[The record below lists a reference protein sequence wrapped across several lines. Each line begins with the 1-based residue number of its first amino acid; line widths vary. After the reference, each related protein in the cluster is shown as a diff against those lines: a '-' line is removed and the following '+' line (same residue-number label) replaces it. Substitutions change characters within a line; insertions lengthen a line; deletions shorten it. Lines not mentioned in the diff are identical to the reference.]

1 MYQEGRLSLEDLR
14 EVSPLVARTVEDDL
28 AKGKD
33 WRLARPEG
41 REGRRR
47 GGEP

>member
-1 MYQEGRLSLEDLR
+1 MYQEGHLSLDGLR
-14 EVSPLVARTVEDDL
+14 EVVPLVARAVEDDL

-41 REGRRR
+41 RGGRRR